1 MLVAVR
7 VTDSKCL
14 LFPCVVVRVALL
26 QALEVL
32 EVVLQEGA
40 TCVALDFTGS
50 GLSQGDWVT
59 LGFNEKDDVNSV
71 IEHLRA
77 TETVSTIALWG
88 RRCVY
93 HTASSL
99 PTKA

>member
-1 MLVAVR
+1 M
-7 VTDSKCL
+7 
-14 LFPCVVVRVALL
+14 
-26 QALEVL
+26 
-32 EVVLQEGA
+32 VLQEGA

-93 HTASSL
+93 HTVSSL